1 MSLRPKSGRWVDD
14 FGALIVGQIGKFF
27 TLVRSKNHGR
37 PYLTSWW
44 KSRPFHELGPICL
57 CLFRHA

>member
-1 MSLRPKSGRWVDD
+1 MSLRPKERPLVDD
-14 FGALIVGQIGKFF
+14 FAALIVDQIGKFF

-44 KSRPFHELGPICL
+44 KSRPFHELRPICL
-57 CLFRHA
+57 CLFGHA